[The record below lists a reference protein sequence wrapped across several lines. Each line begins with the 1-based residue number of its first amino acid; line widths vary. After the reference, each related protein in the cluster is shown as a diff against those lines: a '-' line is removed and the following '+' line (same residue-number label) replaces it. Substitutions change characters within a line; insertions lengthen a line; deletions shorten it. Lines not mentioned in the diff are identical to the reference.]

1 MVGALGFEPRSA
13 GVFRFSC
20 AIPEPHTLGSR
31 RVGAPV
37 GHQTTFSKPLVV
49 IPVQLEPAVLPGYTI
64 PPLGILARNR
74 PYLISAVT
82 DGLDD
87 GRAFSFEASSY
98 ATSSAGCLAS
108 SRLEIRASCDFPT
121 CPPYISAPHTIRW
134 TEIHSSSASTV
145 TIDEPGNSKLDS

>member
-1 MVGALGFEPRSA
+1 MNPDQRVSSAFRVQFLNRTLSGRDGSALQLVIKPPSA
-13 GVFRFSC
+13 N
-20 AIPEPHTLGSR
+20 
-31 RVGAPV
+31 
-37 GHQTTFSKPLVV
+37 PLVV

-64 PPLGILARNR
+64 PPLGNPTRNR

-121 CPPYISAPHTIRW
+121 CPPYISAPHQKQDTFTDFFSNYQRNER
-134 TEIHSSSASTV
+134 T
-145 TIDEPGNSKLDS
+145 